1 MQLETALKPS
11 EAEYVRL
18 IKRAA
23 ELVGCAK
30 NSPDD
35 TELAAITAKL
45 DAYEANALL
54 QGMASWCRATDQTL
68 LAPSSPYCR
77 QSISH

>member
-30 NSPDD
+30 NSPDE

-45 DAYEANALL
+45 NAYEAKHGL
-54 QGMASWCRATDQTL
+54 G
-68 LAPSSPYCR
+68 
-77 QSISH
+77 

>member
-1 MQLETALKPS
+1 MQLETALKPF

-30 NSPDD
+30 HSPDE

-45 DAYEANALL
+45 DSYEAKHGL
-54 QGMASWCRATDQTL
+54 G
-68 LAPSSPYCR
+68 
-77 QSISH
+77 